1 MIEQQIRAQT
11 SVLYEQQVEEIR
23 KEFALKSTLKFRGFR
38 IRPTKRTTR
47 FLYFLSLL
55 LVRSHS
61 IVWVALRILKLFDSV
76 ESFQRLTEPLSQ
88 SFRLRFVQEMIR
100 TLTNSKKVRTLTCV
114 CDQRNVLFE
123 HHKPTQLTVWDKH
136 LDSQM
141 SRPFQDDDYELYFDY
156 LKMVSEKCSSEI
168 DRCSTL
174 KLRWTVKIVRIDYFQ
189 F

>member
-1 MIEQQIRAQT
+1 MRSKSTKGWSNNKLE
-11 SVLYEQQVEEIR
+11 
-23 KEFALKSTLKFRGFR
+23 LKHLCSMNSKLKRFEKSLRSNSTLKFRGFR

-141 SRPFQDDDYELYFDY
+141 SRPFQDDDYEL
-156 LKMVSEKCSSEI
+156 
-168 DRCSTL
+168 
-174 KLRWTVKIVRIDYFQ
+174 
-189 F
+189 